1 MKQRSSIFS
10 KSIAAKFMLMNTL
23 ICMVFILIAVVTVLS
38 FDHIDDLL
46 TKNATDE
53 INRAIHNAQTGRD
66 LGRIVSDTTLLESR
80 FFGKKDLLE
89 AEGKRLIEKI
99 TALETRTSDPRLKK
113 SLGVYRRKL
122 QRVLEQCAVVNGLY
136 REIQSIQQQLT
147 TFLASLEEIISNK
160 MVAQVLQGEDI
171 TVIEQLGI
179 IVAGYRETLFQINI
193 RFLELD
199 LAYFESPTTK
209 QENPVFPLLD
219 YLFLRLRPL
228 SASEP
233 EIAEYGLRI
242 MADVMNY
249 RKAVS
254 RFHQVACELRT
265 RLDEVYL
272 EKEGILFL
280 MGEMDSRFAET
291 TAYIRGSIT
300 KSIGN
305 SSRFI
310 IILSGAVI
318 LLLGIVTFSFV
329 ASNIRKPMAA
339 ILRGIEAIGSGDL
352 DAKIRLSR
360 RDEWRIIEKALNN
373 MASDRKHDEEQI
385 RSSLKEK
392 EILLGEIHHRV
403 KNNMQIISSLL
414 KLQSSKINDEKQ
426 VDIFKNAENRIR
438 TMSLIHETLY
448 QSKDFANVD
457 FNGYVKSISNYLLR
471 SYIVISGA
479 IKLNLEIEDITL
491 GLDHAIPCGLIIN
504 ELVSNSLK
512 HAFPKGREGEIK
524 IALRTINDHEVELT
538 VSDDG
543 VGIPREIDMGNP
555 ETLGLEL
562 VQILAENQL
571 DGTLELERDGGTEFR
586 IRFGKIQPL

>member
-53 INRAIHNAQTGRD
+53 INHAIDNAQAGRD

-122 QRVLEQCAVVNGLY
+122 QRVLEQCTEVNGLY
-136 REIQSIQQQLT
+136 REIQSVQQQLT

-209 QENPVFPLLD
+209 QENPVFPLMD

-291 TAYIRGSIT
+291 TEYIRGSIT
-300 KSIGN
+300 ESIGN

-318 LLLGIVTFSFV
+318 LLLGIVTFTFV

-586 IRFGKIQPL
+586 IRFGKIQQL

>member
-1 MKQRSSIFS
+1 M
-10 KSIAAKFMLMNTL
+10 
-23 ICMVFILIAVVTVLS
+23 
-38 FDHIDDLL
+38 

-53 INRAIHNAQTGRD
+53 INHAIHNAQAGRD

-122 QRVLEQCAVVNGLY
+122 QRVLEQCTEVNGLY
-136 REIQSIQQQLT
+136 REIQSVQQQLT

-209 QENPVFPLLD
+209 QENPVFPLMD

-291 TAYIRGSIT
+291 TEYIRGSIT
-300 KSIGN
+300 ESIGN

-318 LLLGIVTFSFV
+318 LLLGIVTFTFV

-471 SYIVISGA
+471 SYIVTSGA

>member
-80 FFGKKDLLE
+80 FFGKEDLLE
-89 AEGKRLIEKI
+89 TEENRLIEKI
-99 TALETRTSDPRLKK
+99 TALETGTSDSGLKK

-160 MVAQVLQGEDI
+160 MVAQVLRGEDI

-426 VDIFKNAENRIR
+426 VDIFKNAEDRIR
-438 TMSLIHETLY
+438 SMSLIHETLY

-471 SYIVISGA
+471 SYIVTSGA

>member
-10 KSIAAKFMLMNTL
+10 KSIAAKFMRMNTL

-80 FFGKKDLLE
+80 FFGKEDLLE
-89 AEGKRLIEKI
+89 TEENRLIEKI
-99 TALETRTSDPRLKK
+99 TALETGTSDSGLKK
-113 SLGVYRRKL
+113 SLGGYRRKL

-136 REIQSIQQQLT
+136 REIQSVQQQLT

-171 TVIEQLGI
+171 TVIEQLGV

-209 QENPVFPLLD
+209 QENPVFPLMD

-249 RKAVS
+249 KGAVS

-291 TAYIRGSIT
+291 TEHIRGSIT
-300 KSIGN
+300 EAIGN
-305 SSRFI
+305 SGRFI

-318 LLLGIVTFSFV
+318 MLLGIVTFSFV

-352 DAKIRLSR
+352 DAKIRLGR

-373 MASDRKHDEEQI
+373 MALDRKHDEEQI
-385 RSSLKEK
+385 KSSLKEK
-392 EILLGEIHHRV
+392 EILLSEIHHRV

-414 KLQSSKINDEKQ
+414 KLQSAKIKDEQ
-426 VDIFKNAENRIR
+426 HVDIFKNAENRIR
-438 TMSLIHETLY
+438 SMSLIHETLY

-471 SYIVISGA
+471 SYIVTSGA

-491 GLDHAIPCGLIIN
+491 GLDHSIPCGLIIN